1 MLKDLTIFDLFKS
14 FVQRVLLLLLEPLK
28 MEAKCY
34 VVKIKETQSSALL
47 LFTKEKKMNLRIEK
61 SYKFY
66 FHILVQTTKATC
78 HIKLTLLENKRIRKL
93 V

>member
-47 LFTKEKKMNLRIEK
+47 LFTKRKKNEFK
-61 SYKFY
+61 
-66 FHILVQTTKATC
+66 
-78 HIKLTLLENKRIRKL
+78 NRKII
-93 V
+93 